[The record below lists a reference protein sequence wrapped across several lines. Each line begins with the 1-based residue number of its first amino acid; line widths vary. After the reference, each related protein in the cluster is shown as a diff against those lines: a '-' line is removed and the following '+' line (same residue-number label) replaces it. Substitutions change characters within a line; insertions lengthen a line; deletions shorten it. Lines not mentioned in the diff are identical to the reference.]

1 MASSSQ
7 FSNFV
12 INFHRGGSFARN
24 PLTYDF
30 EILSKVEN
38 VDLSSIDF
46 EALVTF
52 IGNEFSG
59 VVKSLFYLLPG
70 KDLDSGLRCLKS
82 DADLKEC
89 VECGTKN
96 ECVLDI
102 YLSSYVFELNDA
114 TGEIDG
120 SDSELEDD
128 DYDYFS
134 EDDSDTAS
142 IDHLSDNEEEVFE
155 VRTKKAAPKPRLK
168 SSKLF
173 DTSFLTRIYN
183 ALEREE
189 FVDKD
194 IDQTIED
201 YDIEGDQYPIH
212 DPNIKW
218 NLMTPVLGETYE
230 SHEQLKRALIFY
242 ALRNEYKLYFEVNN
256 PRAVRGGKN
265 ESARGSVRGGK
276 TMSVSGQ
283 SVRGGKNGSTSGQS
297 VRGECQ
303 D

>member
-7 FSNFV
+7 SSNFV
-12 INFHRGGSFARN
+12 INFHRGGSLTRN
-24 PLTYDF
+24 PLSYDF

-38 VDLSSIDF
+38 VDLSSMDF

-52 IGNEFSG
+52 IGEQFSG

-70 KDLDSGLRCLKS
+70 KDLDSGLRCLNS

-96 ECVLDI
+96 ECALDI
-102 YLSSYVFELNDA
+102 YLSTSVFELNDA
-114 TGEIDG
+114 
-120 SDSELEDD
+120 
-128 DYDYFS
+128 
-134 EDDSDTAS
+134 TAS
-142 IDHLSDNEEEVFE
+142 IDHLSDNEEEVLE
-155 VRTKKAAPKPRLK
+155 VRTKKAAPKPRHK

-173 DTSFLTRIYN
+173 DTTFLTTIYN

-201 YDIEGDQYPIH
+201 YDMEGEHYPIH

-218 NLMTPVLGETYE
+218 NLMTPVLG
-230 SHEQLKRALIFY
+230 
-242 ALRNEYKLYFEVNN
+242 
-256 PRAVRGGKN
+256 
-265 ESARGSVRGGK
+265 
-276 TMSVSGQ
+276 
-283 SVRGGKNGSTSGQS
+283 
-297 VRGECQ
+297 
-303 D
+303 